1 VQPSNAAQPILDR
14 AQSPREAGG
23 ASDDQMS
30 ANRPH
35 LDRCPLCGAE
45 GLRYQFTHGATP
57 IVRCSGC
64 GLLMRNPQPSDAELA
79 AIYTEHYF
87 LGSAGPQA
95 LADETS
101 RLKRQTAAMYLDE
114 IEARLNVDRQGRRGL
129 RLLELGSG
137 LGDLLV
143 EATSR
148 GYEVT
153 GIEYSASSVR
163 TANERLGAARVLRG
177 SIGDVSL
184 PAGHFD
190 VAVLADLIEHTRDPL
205 ADLRHLWHVLR
216 PGAVLFIAVPSLD
229 SWSARLMRE
238 RWMEFKDEHLFY
250 FDSLTMQWLLFK
262 AGFEQVE
269 IEAGHKRLSPNYV
282 IKHFERFPVPLVSPA
297 AHFTGTLLPGPLRR
311 RPITVV
317 ASGINVLGRRAALP
331 PPGERPERLSIVM
344 PVFNE
349 RATFPLVMEQLL
361 SKEIP
366 LMQIEIVIVESNSTD
381 GTRDEVRKFE
391 GRPRV
396 RVIYEDRA
404 RGKGHAVRTGL
415 AHTTGDFVLIQDA
428 DLEYDLNDYE
438 SLLEPLRAG
447 RAAFVLG
454 ARHGMNGQSWKV
466 RHFTDR
472 AIVSHVMNLGH
483 LFFTSLF
490 NRVYGTRLHDPFT
503 MFKVFRRDCLHGLTF
518 ESNRFDFDWELV
530 GKLVR
535 AGYMPVE
542 IPVNYQSRS
551 FAQGKKVSFLRD
563 PLTWFRACFKYRF
576 VPLGRRGRARRAF

>member
-1 VQPSNAAQPILDR
+1 
-14 AQSPREAGG
+14 
-23 ASDDQMS
+23 
-30 ANRPH
+30 
-35 LDRCPLCGAE
+35 
-45 GLRYQFTHGATP
+45 
-57 IVRCSGC
+57 
-64 GLLMRNPQPSDAELA
+64 MRNPQPSDAELD

-87 LGSAGPQA
+87 LGSDDPQT

-114 IEARLNVDRQGRRGL
+114 VEARLGVDRQRTRAL

-153 GIEYSASSVR
+153 GVEYSASSVR

-177 SIGDVSL
+177 GIGDVSL
-184 PAGHFD
+184 RAEHFD

-205 ADLRHLWHVLR
+205 TDLRHVWRVLR

-238 RWMEFKDEHLFY
+238 HWMEFKDEHLFY
-250 FDSLTMQWLLFK
+250 FDSLNMQWLLFK

-269 IEAGHKRLSPNYV
+269 IDAGHKRLSPDYV
-282 IKHFERFPVPLVSPA
+282 IKHFERFPVPLLSPA
-297 AHFTGTLLPGPLRR
+297 ARLTGTLLPGPLRR
-311 RPITVV
+311 RSITVV

-331 PPGERPERLSIVM
+331 PPGERLERLSIVM

-349 RATFPLVMEQLL
+349 RATFPLVIKQLL
-361 SKEIP
+361 SKEISG
-366 LMQIEIVIVESNSTD
+366 MEIEIVIVESNSTD
-381 GTRDEVRKFE
+381 GTRDEVRKVE
-391 GRPRV
+391 GRPGV
-396 RVIYEDRA
+396 RVIFEDRA
-404 RGKGHAVRTGL
+404 RGKGHAVRSGL
-415 AHTTGDFVLIQDA
+415 AHATGDFVLIQDA

-438 SLLEPLRAG
+438 SLLEPLRTG

-466 RHFTDR
+466 RHFTDQV
-472 AIVSHVMNLGH
+472 IVSHVMNLGH
-483 LFFTSLF
+483 LFFTGLF

-503 MFKVFRRDCLHGLTF
+503 MFKVFRRDCVHGLTF

-535 AGYMPVE
+535 AGYTPLE

-551 FAQGKKVSFLRD
+551 FAQGKKVSLLRD

-576 VPLGRRGRARRAF
+576 VPLGRRGRTRRAF